1 MSASNSLRRAIRGAL
16 LSSATA
22 AATVALPVHAQDST
36 ITEVVVTG
44 TRIVRPDYE
53 SASPVISIGNDA
65 IRATGATSIDQ
76 VLNTLPQFAPS
87 LTNTSNNPGNGQ
99 ANIDLRGLGTNRN
112 LVLLNGRRLPAS
124 DSDGAVDV
132 NLIPPALL
140 QRVEVLTG
148 GASSVYGSDA
158 IAGVTNFI
166 LNDRFTGIQVDGG
179 YNETDRSD
187 GIEKTGSIAAGLN
200 FGDGKGNVAA
210 AVSYT
215 ERDQILQGARE
226 FAEVTYKVRKS
237 GLTPLGSATIAE
249 GRTSSAAMSQA
260 AINQGFAQY
269 GVAPNT
275 VLRGQNIAF
284 NPDGTMFSMGN
295 GAPGSVVNFRGA
307 RDSGFS
313 DSSYT
318 YNFAPPNALLLP
330 TERWNA
336 VGLASYDFDAVTA
349 YTQLLYADSQVDTQ
363 LAAVPA
369 GFQVPSNNPFIDTI
383 PGLRAMLQSRTDA
396 DGASTA
402 TAPVSVGKRFTEVG
416 ARLDLFSN
424 EVKQGIVGLK
434 GNFTDTWTWDVSAGS
449 GEVDI
454 VETFGN
460 DVDLARARQLLNAA
474 DGGASLCAGGFNPFG
489 GTLSPAC
496 ADFIRVEAEAR
507 TKIKQHLADAVVSGD
522 VFEMPAGTAK
532 ASFGLNWREETYDF
546 DPDPIIANGD
556 SAGFSQ
562 LPALSGGYTVR
573 EASAELY
580 MPLVKDAPWA
590 QSLDTTVGIRLSDYS
605 TIGSALAYKAE
616 GNWTVNN
623 LVGFRGSYQR
633 AVRAPNIEELFTP
646 PEEDFPPLVENPC
659 NASSEVRRG
668 PNAAQIRTLCTALGI
683 DPAAVDNYNDAS
695 AQVQTTGGGNPNLE
709 EEQADT
715 FTVGV
720 VFTSPWD
727 GALSDLKASID
738 YYSISV
744 DNAIETAPAGEI
756 LLLCFNY
763 KGGNP
768 TFSSASPYCANVDY
782 TADTDTGGPMVTAN
796 DTSNI
801 SKLETTGI
809 DVQVDYGVE
818 LGAAGKLRLNLLTN
832 FLGKYDFTYPGIPTL
847 EFGGTIGPEPGD
859 VYPDWKGMLNV
870 NWALG
875 PVNVGLRYRYLPSMD
890 NRYADYSA
898 DIQGV
903 PSIDYLDATFGYDF
917 KVVRL
922 TVGAN
927 NINDQQ
933 PPLYSNAPQM
943 NTDPSTY
950 DVLGRTYFARAI
962 AKF

>member
-1 MSASNSLRRAIRGAL
+1 MSASTSLRRAIRGAL
-16 LSSATA
+16 LTSATA
-22 AATVALPVHAQDST
+22 AAAAALPVQAQDST

-44 TRIVRPDYE
+44 TRIARPDYE
-53 SASPVISIGNDA
+53 SASPVVSIGADA
-65 IRATGATSIDQ
+65 IRATGATSVDQ
-76 VLNTLPQFAPS
+76 VLNTLPQFSPS
-87 LTNTSNNPGNGQ
+87 FTNTSNNPGNGQ
-99 ANIDLRGLGTNRN
+99 ANIDLRGLDTNRN

-132 NLIPPALL
+132 NLIPTALL

-179 YNETDRSD
+179 YNETDRGD
-187 GIEKTGSIAAGLN
+187 GIEKSASVAGGLN
-200 FGDGKGNVAA
+200 LGDGKGNVAG
-210 AVSYT
+210 AVNYT
-215 ERDQILQGARE
+215 EREQILQGARD
-226 FAEVTYKVRKS
+226 FSKITYKVRKS

-260 AINQGFAQY
+260 AIDQGFAQY
-269 GVAPNT
+269 GIAPGT
-275 VLRGQNIAF
+275 VTRGQNIGF
-284 NPDGTMFSMGN
+284 NSDGTMFSMGN
-295 GAPGSVVNFRGA
+295 GSPGSVINFRGT
-307 RDSGFS
+307 RGFDFS

-318 YNFAPPNALLLP
+318 YNYAPPNALLLP

-336 VGLASYDFDAVTA
+336 VGLANYDFDAVTA
-349 YTQLLYADSQVDTQ
+349 YTQLLYADSKVDTQ

-369 GFQVPSNNPFIDTI
+369 GLTVPNNNIFIDST
-383 PGLRAMLQSRTDA
+383 PGLRAMLNSRTNA
-396 DGASTA
+396 DGTSAASNS
-402 TAPVSVGKRFTEVG
+402 VSVGKRFTEVG
-416 ARLDLFSN
+416 ARQDLFAN
-424 EVKQGIVGLK
+424 EVMQGIVGLK
-434 GNFTDTWTWDVSAGS
+434 GNLTDTWTWDVSAGT

-460 DVDLARARQLLNAA
+460 DVDLSRATQLLQAA
-474 DGGASLCAGGFNPFG
+474 DGGASLCDGGFNPFG
-489 GTLSPAC
+489 GTLSADC
-496 ADFIRVEAEAR
+496 ADFIRVESEAR
-507 TKIKQHLADAVVSGD
+507 TKIKQHLADALVSGD

-546 DPDPIIANGD
+546 DPDDIIASGR
-556 SAGFSQ
+556 SAGFNQ
-562 LPALSGGYTVR
+562 APPLSGGYTVR
-573 EASAELY
+573 EVSAELY
-580 MPLVKDAPWA
+580 MPLVKDASWA

-605 TIGSALAYKAE
+605 TVGSALAYKAE
-616 GNWTVNN
+616 GNWTVNTV
-623 LVGFRGSYQR
+623 VGFRGSYQR
-633 AVRAPNIEELFTP
+633 AVRAPNIDELFTP

-668 PNAAQIRTLCTALGI
+668 ADAAQIRSLCTALGI
-683 DPAAVDNYNDAS
+683 DPAAVDSYNDAS

-727 GALSDLKASID
+727 GALSDLKASVD
-738 YYSISV
+738 YYNISI

-768 TFSSASPYCANVDY
+768 TYSAASPYCANVDY

-801 SKLETTGI
+801 SKLETAGI
-809 DVQVDYGVE
+809 DVQIDYGVE
-818 LGAAGKLRLNLLTN
+818 LGGAGKLRLNLLTN
-832 FLGKYDFTYPGIPTL
+832 FLEKYDFTYPGIPTL
-847 EFGGTIGPEPGD
+847 EFGGTIGPEPGNA
-859 VYPDWKGMLNV
+859 YPDWKGMMNV

-875 PVNVGLRYRYLPSMD
+875 PVDVGLRYRYIPSMD
-890 NRYADYSA
+890 NRYADYSD
-898 DIQGV
+898 DIKGV
-903 PSIDYLDATFGYDF
+903 PSVDYFDATFGYDF
-917 KVVRL
+917 KVVKL
-922 TVGAN
+922 TIGAN
-927 NINDQQ
+927 NIADQQ